1 MVLYQVPVGVAAEET
16 EKNFQTDLLHFLAFV
31 TPFMFLMLSTAPF
44 DVLSFRE
51 FSFTQL
57 RTHISSYLM
66 MHDSRVH
73 GYFTQPQL
81 ITPILQI

>member
-1 MVLYQVPVGVAAEET
+1 MGVAAEEA
-16 EKNFQTDLLHFLAFV
+16 EKDFQTDLLHFLAFV
-31 TPFMFLMLSTAPF
+31 TQIMLLMLSTVPF

-57 RTHISSYLM
+57 KTQISSYLM

-81 ITPILQI
+81 ITPYITSYKYS